1 MSQYSHLSDVDDQM
15 AAAIKKLPPNRSVVD
30 VVKARK
36 DIEASI
42 ATYEKIRERFL
53 PPSMVIFGSKFT
65 MYGALSEFIHR
76 RDLSVAGFH
85 DSRRLWYDQCS
96 SLDPSIRR
104 GTWPYLPP
112 LRVDSWRRYYIK
124 IDYFSI
130 LLTCDTK
137 VIASGTFIWTIII
150 FVRYVSTCKYQ
161 F

>member
-53 PPSMVIFGSKFT
+53 PPGMVIFGSKFT

-85 DSRRLWYDQCS
+85 DSRRL
-96 SLDPSIRR
+96 
-104 GTWPYLPP
+104 
-112 LRVDSWRRYYIK
+112 
-124 IDYFSI
+124 
-130 LLTCDTK
+130 
-137 VIASGTFIWTIII
+137 
-150 FVRYVSTCKYQ
+150 
-161 F
+161 